1 MRAITYYQHNAATGE
16 CKLSLDFRARR
27 PQWKAMRVG
36 MLAANHLPP
45 PDETSSS
52 NPEGDN
58 VHPCCSIQLLPLRM
72 SAGATSGNAG
82 EDIAFGQ
89 EMPKPLVPKGF
100 GNACQRPQDVS

>member
-1 MRAITYYQHNAATGE
+1 MQRPANASSAWTSALGGRSE
-16 CKLSLDFRARR
+16 KPCDF
-27 PQWKAMRVG
+27 G